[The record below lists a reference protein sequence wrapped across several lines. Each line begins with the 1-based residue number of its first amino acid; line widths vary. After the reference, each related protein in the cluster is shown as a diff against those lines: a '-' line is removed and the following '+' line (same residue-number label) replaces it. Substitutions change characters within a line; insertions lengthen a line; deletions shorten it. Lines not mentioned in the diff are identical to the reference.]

1 MPRVKSTEGQY
12 REQMRCAIIALPRMR
27 QWTGRTH
34 ELKQGSYN
42 RAFRSPGDIMR
53 ALFVLAIAALLSAC
67 ASKEDPSRIRQIAQD
82 GALRVHPGLLG
93 QPVPPELQA
102 LAVVSPASGAV
113 SEASAMRMDEQGLRT
128 QRSVY
133 FDLNKADIKADYAS
147 VLAAHG
153 QFLARNPQRRVRVEG
168 HADER
173 GSPAYNQRLGLKRA
187 QNVRATLLGHG
198 VQAAQISVKSWGK
211 SKPKLTG
218 RNEEAWAENRR
229 ADIVYEKED

>member
-1 MPRVKSTEGQY
+1 MTKGGERSAGGAV
-12 REQMRCAIIALPRMR
+12 IIGTFVLFAP
-27 QWTGRTH
+27 
-34 ELKQGSYN
+34 
-42 RAFRSPGDIMR
+42 IMR
-53 ALFVLAIAALLSAC
+53 SLLVFSLAVLLSAC
-67 ASKEDPSRIRQIAQD
+67 ATQDDPSRIRQIAQE

-93 QPVPPELQA
+93 QPVPAELQTA
-102 LAVVSPASGAV
+102 AAAPVPAPAETS
-113 SEASAMRMDEQGLRT
+113 SMRMDEQGLRA

-133 FDLNKADIKADYAS
+133 FDLNRAEIKADYAS

-153 QFLARNPQRRVRVEG
+153 QYLARHPQSRVRVEG

-173 GSPAYNQRLGLKRA
+173 GSPAYNQRLGLQRA

-211 SKPKLTG
+211 AKPKLLG

>member
-1 MPRVKSTEGQY
+1 MTKGGERSAGGA
-12 REQMRCAIIALPRMR
+12 AII
-27 QWTGRTH
+27 G
-34 ELKQGSYN
+34 
-42 RAFRSPGDIMR
+42 AFVLFAPIMR
-53 ALFVLAIAALLSAC
+53 SLLVFSLAVLLSAC
-67 ASKEDPSRIRQIAQD
+67 ATQDDPSRIRQIAQE

-93 QPVPPELQA
+93 QPVPAELQTA
-102 LAVVSPASGAV
+102 AAAPVPAPAETS
-113 SEASAMRMDEQGLRT
+113 SMRMDEQGLRA

-133 FDLNKADIKADYAS
+133 FDLNRAEIKADYAS

-153 QFLARNPQRRVRVEG
+153 QYLARHPQSRVRVEG

-173 GSPAYNQRLGLKRA
+173 GSPAYNQRLGLQRA

-211 SKPKLTG
+211 AKPKLLG

-229 ADIVYEKED
+229 ADIVYEKEN

>member
-1 MPRVKSTEGQY
+1 MTKGGERSAGGAV
-12 REQMRCAIIALPRMR
+12 IIGTFVLFAP
-27 QWTGRTH
+27 
-34 ELKQGSYN
+34 
-42 RAFRSPGDIMR
+42 IMR
-53 ALFVLAIAALLSAC
+53 SLLVFSLAVLLSAC
-67 ASKEDPSRIRQIAQD
+67 ATQDDPSRIRQIAQE

-93 QPVPPELQA
+93 QPVPAELQTVA
-102 LAVVSPASGAV
+102 AAPVPAPAETS
-113 SEASAMRMDEQGLRT
+113 SMRMDEQGLRA

-133 FDLNKADIKADYAS
+133 FDLNRAEIKADYAS

-153 QFLARNPQRRVRVEG
+153 QYLARHPQSRVRVEG

-211 SKPKLTG
+211 AKPKLLG

-229 ADIVYEKED
+229 ADIVYEKEQ